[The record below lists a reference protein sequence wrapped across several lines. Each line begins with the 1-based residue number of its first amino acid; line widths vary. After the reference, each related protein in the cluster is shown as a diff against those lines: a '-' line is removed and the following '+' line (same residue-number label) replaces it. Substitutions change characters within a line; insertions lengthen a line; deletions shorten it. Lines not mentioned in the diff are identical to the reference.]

1 MNRPEVRF
9 ALVEPDRYVTGQFC
23 PDRRGLPLSD
33 IFREVDEEVR
43 REQYLKLWRA
53 YGKYAIAVALAIVI
67 GVAGYQG
74 YREYERRQ
82 AHGAAERFALALAD
96 ARAGK
101 AREAAA
107 AFERLAADAPSGYRS
122 LAELQA
128 AANFSTAGDNA
139 RAVEIYDR
147 VAAGSGPDRRI
158 RDLAQVLAAML
169 LLEEGKVDEAEAR
182 LGPVATGAG
191 AFRHSAREMLALARL
206 KSGDAKAARE
216 RFAELADDTAT
227 PPGIRA
233 RAAELLAALPEAK

>member
-1 MNRPEVRF
+1 M
-9 ALVEPDRYVTGQFC
+9 
-23 PDRRGLPLSD
+23 SD

-43 REQYLKLWRA
+43 REQYLKLWRT

-74 YREYERRQ
+74 FREYERRQ
-82 AHGAAERFALALAD
+82 AQGAAERFALALAD
-96 ARAGK
+96 ARSGK

-107 AFERLAADAPSGYRS
+107 AFESLAADAPAGYRA

-128 AANFSTAGDNA
+128 AANFSAAGDGI

-147 VAAGSGPDRRI
+147 LAGSRAPDSRI
-158 RDLAQVLAAML
+158 PDLARILAAML
-169 LLEEGKVDEAEAR
+169 LLEDGKIDEAEAR
-182 LGPVATGAG
+182 LQPVAAGSG
-191 AFRHSAREMLALARL
+191 AFRHSARELAALARL
-206 KSGDAKAARE
+206 KAGDTKGARE
-216 RFAELADDTAT
+216 KFAELSDDATT